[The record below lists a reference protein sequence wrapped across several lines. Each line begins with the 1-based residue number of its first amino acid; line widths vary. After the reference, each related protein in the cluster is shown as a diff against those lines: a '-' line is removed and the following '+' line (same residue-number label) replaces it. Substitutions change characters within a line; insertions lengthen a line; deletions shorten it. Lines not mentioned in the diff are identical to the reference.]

1 MPLAEGLESP
11 TDPRE
16 HPLSP
21 RAIAALS
28 LPTALVLVTLAL
40 PLPAPAQDSDPA
52 AVASKFLENL
62 GQNCGAIWPL
72 LSTGTQEQFRAAAN
86 RRERDRA
93 GLPRP
98 FVPEQEACSA
108 ATFGEFKRGSARIV
122 RQQGDEAVVA
132 VDLITRPSRYRYDIA
147 PPAKVVTEEIRLMRE
162 AGSWRVVRQPRE
174 DITRG
179 PGWRPKEFG
188 PVDVL
193 VPERFN
199 PGLIDRFEATAVVRA
214 SADTLERA
222 LRDPQR
228 WALALPGIKAVQ
240 PADPAGETPRVVL
253 RFDEADLA
261 LPARVRLYAKPA
273 SPSREESSVMWD
285 AEESKASP
293 VHFRGSWKLKPHE
306 DGSTRITLLVHL
318 DIKQW
323 PGDSAR
329 RIFSEERLAKAV
341 LDLEKAAR

>member
-1 MPLAEGLESP
+1 MFSRPNAASP
-11 TDPRE
+11 WRSAVA
-16 HPLSP
+16 L
-21 RAIAALS
+21 IA
-28 LPTALVLVTLAL
+28 LAL
-40 PLPAPAQDSDPA
+40 TLPAAAQDGDPV
-52 AVASKFLENL
+52 AVATRFHESVGK
-62 GQNCGAIWPL
+62 NCGAIWPL

-108 ATFGEFKRGSARIV
+108 ATFSEFRRGSARIV

-147 PPAKVVTEEIRLMRE
+147 PPAKVVTEETRLVRE
-162 AGSWRVVRQPRE
+162 AGNWRVVRQPRE

-179 PGWRPKEFG
+179 PAWRPKEFG
-188 PVDVL
+188 PVDVM

-199 PGLIDRFEATAVVRA
+199 PGLIDKFEATAVVRA
-214 SADTLERA
+214 SRDALEPA

-228 WALALPGIKAVQ
+228 WALALPGVKAVQ
-240 PADPAGETPRVVL
+240 PAEPAGETPRVLL
-253 RFDEADLA
+253 RFEEADLV
-261 LPARVRLYAKPA
+261 LPTRVRAYGKPA
-273 SPSREESSVMWD
+273 SPSRDESSVMWD

-306 DGSTRITLLVHL
+306 DGSTRITLVFHL
-318 DIKQW
+318 DIRQW

-329 RIFSEERLAKAV
+329 RIFTEERIAKAV
-341 LDLEKAAR
+341 ENLEKAAR

>member
-1 MPLAEGLESP
+1 MLHRP
-11 TDPRE
+11 
-16 HPLSP
+16 
-21 RAIAALS
+21 IAAMS
-28 LPTALVLVTLAL
+28 WPFAVALIALAL
-40 PLPAPAQDSDPA
+40 PLPAAAQDGGPV
-52 AVASKFLENL
+52 AVATKFHESV
-62 GQNCGAIWPL
+62 GKNCGEIWRL
-72 LSTGTQEQFRAAAN
+72 LSSGTQEQYQAAAN

-98 FVPEQEACSA
+98 FVPEQEGCSA
-108 ATFGEFKRGSARIV
+108 ATFSELKRGSARLV

-132 VDLITRPSRYRYDIA
+132 VDLNTRPSRFRYDIA
-147 PPAKVVTEEIRLMRE
+147 PPVKVVTEETRLVRE
-162 AGSWRVVRQPRE
+162 AGNWRVVRPPRE

-188 PVDVL
+188 PVDVM

-199 PGLIDRFEATAVVRA
+199 PGLIDKFEATAVVRT

-228 WALALPGIKAVQ
+228 WALSLPGVKAVL
-240 PADPAGETPRVVL
+240 PADPAGETPRVLL
-253 RFDEADLA
+253 RFDEADLV
-261 LPARVRLYAKPA
+261 LPNRVRLYVKPA
-273 SPSREESSVMWD
+273 SPSRDESSVMWD

-293 VHFRGSWKLKPHE
+293 VHFRGSWKLEPHE
-306 DGSTRITLLVHL
+306 DGSTRITLLFHL